1 MHELSLCDDL
11 LGQVK
16 TIATQNNA
24 QSVESITVQIGALS
38 GVEPIL
44 LESAF
49 DLIKVGTIAE
59 QAKLILQTSAV
70 TVFCRVCGAESEV
83 TVNNLLC
90 NACKSNETEVIKGDE
105 LILASVALNCPEQN
119 SAMQS

>member
-1 MHELSLCDDL
+1 VHELSLCDDL
-11 LGQVK
+11 LSQVV
-16 TIATQNNA
+16 TIAAQNNA
-24 QSVESITVQIGALS
+24 QSVESITVQIGELS
-38 GVEPIL
+38 GIEPVL

-49 DLIKVGTIAE
+49 DLIKVGSIAE

-90 NACKSNETEVIKGDE
+90 QACKGNETKVIKGDE
-105 LILASVALNCPEQN
+105 LILASVALNCAEQN
-119 SAMQS
+119 TAMHS

>member
-11 LGQVK
+11 LGQVVA
-16 TIATQNNA
+16 IAAQQNA

-49 DLIKVGTIAE
+49 DLIKAGTVAE
-59 QAKLILQTSAV
+59 QAQLIMQTSPV
-70 TVFCRVCGAESEV
+70 IVLCRMCGAQSEV
-83 TVNNLLC
+83 TVNRLLC
-90 NACKSNETEVIKGDE
+90 NACQSHETTLLSGDE
-105 LILASVALNCPEQN
+105 LILASVALNCAN
-119 SAMQS
+119 